1 MSDLWCYYCN
11 CFGVPWTGSYKM
23 ANLIGKCLCSDCSTN
38 QPFPISL
45 HLSGPPYSLRHNNIE
60 IRPTNNPAVAA
71 KCSSERKRHTTL
83 TLIQKLD
90 MVKLSEKGKLKA
102 EIGWKVG
109 ILRQTV
115 SQVVNAKDKCLK
127 ESKSATLVN
136 TWLIRKWNSLIV
148 DMEKVLVTWIED
160 QTGHS

>member
-1 MSDLWCYYCN
+1 M
-11 CFGVPWTGSYKM
+11 
-23 ANLIGKCLCSDCSTN
+23 
-38 QPFPISL
+38 
-45 HLSGPPYSLRHNNIE
+45 
-60 IRPTNNPAVAA
+60 AA